1 MVENYLAEHGPAST
15 VRAAVEELRQ
25 ADDRASGIQTA

>member
-1 MVENYLAEHGPAST
+1 LVENYFAEHGAAST
-15 VRAAVEELRQ
+15 VRSSVEELRQ

>member
-1 MVENYLAEHGPAST
+1 VESYFNEYGAAST

-25 ADDRASGIQTA
+25 ADDRATGIQTA